1 MLRLTATD
9 VRCLQ
14 TSSKVKFYKN
24 QATVD
29 LVPKGG
35 KLPMCGDIYICLY
48 DADLGSKDVSRA
60 PPSATHKPLSSCF
73 RRAASQDK
81 MCSLWFNTSFVATG
95 QSWLMEKPIIDKAN
109 KNKTQFQPEFKLEL
123 FFE

>member
-1 MLRLTATD
+1 MRLTATD

-14 TSSKVKFYKN
+14 ASSKVAFYKN

-48 DADLGSKDVSRA
+48 DADLGSKDVSRD
-60 PPSATHKPLSSCF
+60 PPSATHKPLSC
-73 RRAASQDK
+73 
-81 MCSLWFNTSFVATG
+81 N
-95 QSWLMEKPIIDKAN
+95 DKASHGTLI
-109 KNKTQFQPEFKLEL
+109 KPSEVDLL
-123 FFE
+123 I